1 MTDIFIRPLEL
12 RQISEQL
19 KSSAKKIDMALQ
31 TIDNDILS
39 LKGDKFL
46 GNRAT
51 VVQIH
56 YAPKRDAL
64 LKAKEIV
71 TYFAEDLQ
79 YAATRFEQADRR
91 DRDGNLNILPETG
104 GPLQVGSVLGASD
117 IANTSTQKIS
127 DLIRS
132 EKELREKFAQWMADH
147 GKEIEGWDIEKIDK
161 AMVDIRKQIADL
173 KNGITDMKEITLSGW
188 WKFFT
193 NADEEYIDSSEKGI
207 TKLEGLLEKYE
218 HRKELLT
225 EKSSMETHIKDQ
237 KDLLTRTVTE
247 GSIKDGSTPDWL
259 RKSMGGC
266 TQYVAEKR
274 DVSDF
279 NGGHPG
285 NAVAWLDQAQ
295 KAGYDTGDLPQKGA
309 IIYYKP
315 GYDADGSGPRLP
327 VGEAG
332 HVGYVE
338 SVTRVEGGYEVKI
351 SQASTKY
358 GSQYLDGWERG
369 THTTPTTASKFIP
382 DSGVSGVSFIYDK

>member
-1 MTDIFIRPLEL
+1 MSDILIRPPEL
-12 RQISEQL
+12 HQISEQL
-19 KSSAKKIDMALQ
+19 RSNAMKVDTALQ
-31 TIDNDILS
+31 AIDNDILS
-39 LKGDKFL
+39 LNGDQFL
-46 GNRAT
+46 GIRADA
-51 VVQIH
+51 VQAH
-56 YAPKRDAL
+56 YAPKREAL
-64 LKAKEIV
+64 IKAKEIV
-71 TYFAEDLQ
+71 AHFAEDLQ
-79 YAATRFEQADRR
+79 SAATRFEQADRK
-91 DRDGNLNILPETG
+91 DRDSNLNILPETG
-104 GPLQVGSVLGASD
+104 GSLQVGFVLGVSD

-127 DLIRS
+127 NLISS
-132 EKELREKFAQWMADH
+132 EKELREKFAQWMADN

-161 AMVDIRKQIADL
+161 AMAEIRKQIADL

-207 TKLEGLLEKYE
+207 AKLEGLLGIYE
-218 HRKELLT
+218 RRKELLI
-225 EKSSMETHIKDQ
+225 EKSSMETHIKNQ
-237 KDLLTRTVTE
+237 KDLLTKTVTE
-247 GSIKDGSTPDWL
+247 GSITDGSTPDWM

-285 NAVAWLDQAQ
+285 NAVAWLDQAR

-315 GYDADGSGPRLP
+315 GYDADGSGPRIP
-327 VGEAG
+327 VAEAG

-338 SVTRVEGGYEVKI
+338 SVTRVEGGYEIKI
-351 SQASTKY
+351 SQASTNY
-358 GSQYLDGWERG
+358 GSQYPDGWERG